1 MAKIV
6 AFLNQK
12 GGSGKTT
19 IATNVACALVQDGFK
34 TLLVDTDPQGSARD
48 WHEANEAALLP
59 VIGLDRETLPKD
71 IEAVRGGYEWL
82 VIDGVPQIA
91 KLSAAAVK
99 VADVILIPVQPSP
112 YDVWACADLVDLIK
126 ARQAVTSGVP
136 KAAFVINR
144 AIKKTKISREVSAA
158 LREYDFP
165 VFDSVTTQS
174 VVYPTT
180 ASEGQTV
187 LSHPDS
193 NAAKEILAIKNELL
207 EFAHA

>member
-1 MAKIV
+1 MARIV

-19 IATNVACALVQDGFK
+19 IATNVACALVRDGFK
-34 TLLVDTDPQGSARD
+34 TLLVDADPQGSARD
-48 WHEANEAALLP
+48 WHEANDAALVP

-71 IEAVRGGYEWL
+71 IEAIRSGYEWL

-112 YDVWACADLVDLIK
+112 YDVWACADLVELIK
-126 ARQAVTSGVP
+126 ARQVVTSGIP
-136 KAAFVINR
+136 KAAFVISR
-144 AIKKTKISREVSAA
+144 AIKKTKLGREVTEA
-158 LREYDFP
+158 LQEYGFP
-165 VFDSVTTQS
+165 VFASMTTQS
-174 VVYPTT
+174 VAYPTT

-187 LSHPDS
+187 LAQPES
-193 NAAKEILAIKNELL
+193 NAAHEILAIKNELL
-207 EFAHA
+207 EFARA